1 MIYIVEITA
10 AIDAAGTTTVLR
22 YASKPYTTKPTDT
35 PVNTFYD
42 DRITN
47 PASISRS
54 LYSNGTT
61 SGASRVNYGAVELSN
76 VDGGLDSI
84 LKYSFDGRSLVI
96 KIGNEGDAYSAFTTI
111 LNGTMEQVE
120 FTFSKVTILAR
131 DKLAIVDMP
140 LQTTLYAG
148 NNALPDGV
156 EGVADIAKSP
166 KPLLYGQVFNI
177 APIMVNSSKLT
188 YQINDGAIQSVGNVY
203 DKGIALTAGADYANV
218 TALHAASPASGT
230 FVTCLALGYIRLGAV
245 PTGLLTCDATQGAAS
260 SNRTV
265 AQILKA
271 MALKA
276 GIASGDINASDV
288 TALDTAN
295 SSVIGIWIDGA
306 DSAMVAMDKV
316 AQSIGAY
323 FGFDA
328 LGVLRMG
335 LFTTPTGSATLEID
349 INNILSIERSRTNDT
364 DKGIPAW
371 RVNLTYQKNY
381 SVQDFDLAGAVT
393 AARRSV
399 LSLPALTKSAEDTVI
414 KTQYTLAPTIEKE
427 SLLVDATAA
436 QTEATRLLNLYK
448 TSRDLYTVTIAL
460 DLTTTLPDLN
470 NIVNITM
477 NRFGLNSG
485 KLFKIIGIE
494 SDYSKN
500 RATLTLWG

>member
-1 MIYIVEITA
+1 MIYLVEIVA
-10 AIDAAGTTTVLR
+10 AMDAAGTIATLR
-22 YASKPYTTKPTDT
+22 YCSQPYTTKPSDT
-35 PVNTFYD
+35 PTNTYYD
-42 DRITN
+42 DRIVN
-47 PASISRS
+47 PASISRT

-76 VDGGLDSI
+76 VDGGLDYI
-84 LKYSFDGRSLVI
+84 LPYSFDGRSLVI

-148 NNALPDGV
+148 NNTLPNGV

-188 YQINDGAIQSVGNVY
+188 YQINDGAIASVSAVY
-203 DKGIALTAGADYANV
+203 DKGIGLTFHSDETDVANLE
-218 TALHAASPASGT
+218 AHNPPSGKYS
-230 FVTCLALGYIRLGAV
+230 TCLALGYIRVGSLPA
-245 PTGLLTCDATQGAAS
+245 GLLTCDATQGASAA
-260 SNRTV
+260 NRTV
-265 AQILKA
+265 AQVLKA

-276 GIASGDINASDV
+276 GVASGDISASDV

-295 SSVIGIWIDGA
+295 NSVIGIWIDGA
-306 DSAMVAMDKV
+306 DSAIGAMDKV

-328 LGVLRMG
+328 FGILRMG
-335 LFTTPTGSATLEID
+335 LFTAPAGSATLEID
-349 INNILSIERSRTNDT
+349 IHNIISIEHSRTSDT

-381 SVQDFDLAGAVT
+381 NIQDTDLAGAVT

-399 LSLPALTKSAEDTVI
+399 LSIGALTKSAEDTAI

-436 QTEATRLLNLYK
+436 QNEATRLLNLYK
-448 TSRDLYTVTIAL
+448 VNRDLYTVSIAL
-460 DLTTTLPDLN
+460 DLTSTLPDLN
-470 NIVNITM
+470 NVVNITI

>member
-1 MIYIVEITA
+1 
-10 AIDAAGTTTVLR
+10 
-22 YASKPYTTKPTDT
+22 
-35 PVNTFYD
+35 
-42 DRITN
+42 
-47 PASISRS
+47 
-54 LYSNGTT
+54 
-61 SGASRVNYGAVELSN
+61 
-76 VDGGLDSI
+76 LDSI

-188 YQINDGAIQSVGNVY
+188 YQINDGAIQSVSNVY

-230 FVTCLALGYIRLGAV
+230 FITCLALGYIRLGAV

-265 AQILKA
+265 AQVLKA

-295 SSVIGIWIDGA
+295 NSVIGIWIDGA

-335 LFTTPTGSATLEID
+335 LFTAPTGSATLEID
-349 INNILSIERSRTNDT
+349 INNILSIEHSRTNDT

-399 LSLPALTKSAEDTVI
+399 LSLPALTKSAEDTAI

-436 QTEATRLLNLYK
+436 QNEATRLLNLYK

-460 DLTTTLPDLN
+460 DLTSTLPDLN

>member
-1 MIYIVEITA
+1 MIYLVEIVA
-10 AIDAAGTTTVLR
+10 AIDAAGTTTTLR
-22 YASKPYTTKPTDT
+22 YCSQPYTTKPSDT
-35 PVNTFYD
+35 PANTYYD
-42 DRITN
+42 DRIVN
-47 PASISRS
+47 PASISRT

-76 VDGGLDSI
+76 VDGGLDYI
-84 LKYSFDGRSLVI
+84 LPYSFDGRSLVI

-148 NNALPDGV
+148 NNTLPNGV

-188 YQINDGAIQSVGNVY
+188 YQINDGAIASVDAVY
-203 DKGIALTAGADYANV
+203 DRGVALTFHADEQNV
-218 TALHAASPASGT
+218 ADLEAHDPPSGKYT
-230 FVTCLALGYIRLGAV
+230 TCLALGYIRVGSV
-245 PTGLLTCDATQGAAS
+245 PTGILTCDATQGAAS

-265 AQILKA
+265 AQVLKA

-295 SSVIGIWIDGA
+295 NSAIGIWIDGA

-316 AQSIGAY
+316 SQSIGAY

-328 LGVLRMG
+328 LGALRMG
-335 LFTTPTGSATLEID
+335 LFTAPTGSATLEIN
-349 INNILSIERSRTNDT
+349 INNIISIEHSRTSDT

-381 SVQDFDLAGAVT
+381 TVQDFDLAGSVT

-399 LSLPALTKSAEDTVI
+399 LSLPALTKSAEDTAI

-448 TSRDLYTVTIAL
+448 VNRDLYTVTIAL
-460 DLTTTLPDLN
+460 DLTQSLPDLN
-470 NIVNITM
+470 NIVNITI

-494 SDYSKN
+494 SDYSRN

>member
-35 PVNTFYD
+35 PANTFYD

-177 APIMVNSSKLT
+177 APIMVNSSKVT

-230 FVTCLALGYIRLGAV
+230 FITCLALGYIRLGAV

-265 AQILKA
+265 AQVLKA

-288 TALDTAN
+288 TALDTIN
-295 SSVIGIWIDGA
+295 NSVIGIWIDGA

-328 LGVLRMG
+328 LGSLRMG

-349 INNILSIERSRTNDT
+349 INNILSIEHSRTNDT

-399 LSLPALTKSAEDTVI
+399 LSLPALTKSAEDSAI
-414 KTQYTLAPTIEKE
+414 KTQYALAPTIEKE

>member
-177 APIMVNSSKLT
+177 APIMVNSSKVT

-218 TALHAASPASGT
+218 ATLHAASPASGT
-230 FVTCLALGYIRLGAV
+230 FITCLTLGYIRLGAV

-265 AQILKA
+265 AQILKT

-295 SSVIGIWIDGA
+295 NSVIGIWIDGA

-328 LGVLRMG
+328 LGSLRMG

-349 INNILSIERSRTNDT
+349 INNILSIEHSRTNDT

-371 RVNLTYQKNY
+371 RVNLSYQKNY

-399 LSLPALTKSAEDTVI
+399 LSLSALTKSAEDTAI

-470 NIVNITM
+470 NVVNITM

>member
-35 PVNTFYD
+35 PANTFYD

-84 LKYSFDGRSLVI
+84 LNYSFDGRSLVI

-148 NNALPDGV
+148 NNVLPDGV

-188 YQINDGAIQSVGNVY
+188 YQINDGAIAAVSNVY
-203 DKGIALTAGADYANV
+203 DKGIALTFHADEPNV
-218 TALHAASPASGT
+218 SDLEAHDPPSGKYT
-230 FVTCLALGYIRLGAV
+230 TCLALGYIRVGSV

-265 AQILKA
+265 AQVLKA

-295 SSVIGIWIDGA
+295 SSVVGIWISEPDT
-306 DSAMVAMDKV
+306 AMVAMDKV

-328 LGVLRMG
+328 LGSLRMG
-335 LFTTPTGSATLEID
+335 LFTAPTGSATLEID
-349 INNILSIERSRTNDT
+349 INNILNIEHRRTNDT

-399 LSLPALTKSAEDTVI
+399 LSLPALTKSAEDTAI

-448 TSRDLYTVTIAL
+448 TSRDLYTVDIAL
-460 DLTTTLPDLN
+460 DLTQVLPDLN
-470 NIVNITM
+470 NVVNITI

-494 SDYSKN
+494 SDYLKN

>member
-35 PVNTFYD
+35 PANAFYD

-84 LKYSFDGRSLVI
+84 LNYSFDGRSLVI
-96 KIGNEGDAYSAFTTI
+96 KIGNAGADYSTFTTI

-148 NNALPDGV
+148 NNSLPNGV
-156 EGVADIAKSP
+156 EGVDDIAKTP

-188 YQINDGAIQSVGNVY
+188 YQINDGAIAAVSNVY
-203 DKGIALTAGADYANV
+203 DKGIALTFHADEPNV
-218 TALHAASPASGT
+218 SDLEAHNPPSGKYT
-230 FVTCLALGYIRLGAV
+230 TCLSLGYIRVGSV
-245 PTGLLTCDATQGAAS
+245 PTGLLTCDATQGATSA
-260 SNRTV
+260 NRTT
-265 AQILKA
+265 AQVLKA

-276 GIASGDINASDV
+276 GIASGDINSSDV
-288 TALDTAN
+288 SALDTAN
-295 SSVIGIWIDGA
+295 NSVIGIWISEP
-306 DSAMVAMDKV
+306 DSAITAMDKV
-316 AQSIGAY
+316 AQSIGAF

-328 LGVLRMG
+328 LGILRMG
-335 LFTTPTGSATLEID
+335 LFTAPIGSAVLEID
-349 INNILSIERSRTNDT
+349 RNNILSIEHGRTNDT

-371 RVNLTYQKNY
+371 RINLNYQKNY
-381 SVQDFDLAGAVT
+381 NIQTTDLAGAVT
-393 AARRSV
+393 AARKNI
-399 LSLPALTKSAEDTVI
+399 LALPSLTKSAEDSSI
-414 KTQYTLAPTIEKE
+414 KTQYTLAATIEKE
-427 SLLVDATAA
+427 TCLVDATAT

-448 TSRDLYTVTIAL
+448 TNRDLYTVDIAL
-460 DLTTTLPDLN
+460 DLSQTLPDLN
-470 NIVNITM
+470 NVVNVTI

>member
-1 MIYIVEITA
+1 MIYIVEIVA
-10 AIDAAGTTTVLR
+10 AIDAAGTTTTLR
-22 YASKPYTTKPTDT
+22 YSSQPYTTKPSDT
-35 PVNTFYD
+35 PANTFYD

-54 LYSNGTT
+54 LYSSGTT
-61 SGASRVNYGAVELSN
+61 SGASRVNYGAVELTN
-76 VDGGLDSI
+76 VDGGLDYI
-84 LKYSFDGRSLVI
+84 LPYSFDGRSLVI
-96 KIGNEGDAYSAFTTI
+96 KIGNAGDAYSSFVTI
-111 LNGTMEQVE
+111 LAGTMEQVE

-140 LQTTLYAG
+140 LQTNLYAG
-148 NNALPDGV
+148 NNSLPNGV

-166 KPLLYGQVFNI
+166 KPLLYGQVYNI

-188 YQINDGAIQSVGNVY
+188 YQINDGAIASVGAVY
-203 DKGIALTAGADYANV
+203 DRGVALTFHSDETDVANLEAHDPPAGKY
-218 TALHAASPASGT
+218 S
-230 FVTCLALGYIRLGAV
+230 TCLALGYIRVGSLPA
-245 PTGLLTCDATQGAAS
+245 GLLTCDATQGASAA
-260 SNRTV
+260 NRTV
-265 AQILKA
+265 AQVLKA

-276 GIASGDINASDV
+276 GISSGDINASDV

-295 SSVIGIWIDGA
+295 SSVVGIWIDGA
-306 DSAMVAMDKV
+306 DSAMVTMDKV
-316 AQSIGAY
+316 SQSIGAY

-328 LGVLRMG
+328 LGALRMG
-335 LFTTPTGSATLEID
+335 LFAAPTGSATLEIN
-349 INNILSIERSRTNDT
+349 INNIISIEHSRTSDT

-381 SVQDFDLAGAVT
+381 NIQDTDLAGSVT

-399 LSLPALTKSAEDTVI
+399 LSLPALTKSAEDTAI

-448 TSRDLYTVTIAL
+448 VSRDLYTVTIAL
-460 DLTTTLPDLN
+460 DLTQSLPDLN
-470 NIVNITM
+470 NVVNITI

-494 SDYSKN
+494 SDYSRN

>member
-1 MIYIVEITA
+1 MIYLVEIVA
-10 AIDAAGTTTVLR
+10 AIDAAGTTTTLR
-22 YASKPYTTKPTDT
+22 YSSQSYTTKPSDT
-35 PVNTFYD
+35 PANTFYD
-42 DRITN
+42 DRIVN
-47 PASISRS
+47 PASISRT

-61 SGASRVNYGAVELSN
+61 SGASRVNYGAVELTN

-84 LKYSFDGRSLVI
+84 LNYSFVGRSLVI
-96 KIGNEGDAYSAFTTI
+96 KIGNADNNYSTFTTI

-140 LQTTLYAG
+140 LQTTIYAG
-148 NNALPDGV
+148 NNTLPNGV

-166 KPLLYGQVFNI
+166 KPVLYGQVFNI

-188 YQINDGAIQSVGNVY
+188 YQINDGAIASVGAVY
-203 DKGIALTAGADYANV
+203 DRGVGLTFHADELNV
-218 TALHAASPASGT
+218 ADLEAHDPPSGKYS
-230 FVTCLALGYIRLGAV
+230 TCLALGYIRVGSLPA
-245 PTGLLTCDATQGAAS
+245 GLLTCDATQGASTA
-260 SNRTV
+260 NRTV
-265 AQILKA
+265 AQVLKA

-295 SSVIGIWIDGA
+295 NSVVGIWVDGA
-306 DSAMVAMDKV
+306 DSAMSSMDKV

-328 LGVLRMG
+328 LGSLRMG
-335 LFTTPTGSATLEID
+335 LFTAPTGSATLEIN
-349 INNILSIERSRTNDT
+349 INNIISIEHSRTSDT

-381 SVQDFDLAGAVT
+381 NIQDTDLAGAVT
-393 AARRSV
+393 AARKSV
-399 LSLPALTKSAEDTVI
+399 LSIGALTKSAEDTAI

-448 TSRDLYTVTIAL
+448 VNRDLYTVSIAL
-460 DLTTTLPDLN
+460 DLTSTLPDLN
-470 NIVNITM
+470 NVVNITM

>member
-10 AIDAAGTTTVLR
+10 AIDAAGTTTTLR
-22 YASKPYTTKPTDT
+22 YASKAYTTKPTDT
-35 PVNTFYD
+35 PANTFYD

-84 LKYSFDGRSLVI
+84 LNYSFDGRSLVI
-96 KIGNEGDAYSAFTTI
+96 KIGNAGDDYSAFTTI

-188 YQINDGAIQSVGNVY
+188 YQINDGAIQSVSNVY

-230 FVTCLALGYIRLGAV
+230 FITCLALGYIRLGAV
-245 PTGLLTCDATQGAAS
+245 PTGLLTCDATQGATSA
-260 SNRTV
+260 NRTV
-265 AQILKA
+265 AQVLKA

-276 GIASGDINASDV
+276 GIASGDINSSDV

-295 SSVIGIWIDGA
+295 SSVIGIWIDGT
-306 DSAMVAMDKV
+306 DSAMGAMDKV

-335 LFTTPTGSATLEID
+335 LFTAPTGSAVLEID
-349 INNILSIERSRTNDT
+349 IHNILSIEHGRTNDT
-364 DKGIPAW
+364 DKGIPVW

-381 SVQDFDLAGAVT
+381 NVQDFDLAGAVT

-399 LSLPALTKSAEDTVI
+399 LSLPALTKSAEDSAI
-414 KTQYTLAPTIEKE
+414 KTQYALAPTIEKE

-460 DLTTTLPDLN
+460 DLTSTLPDLN
-470 NIVNITM
+470 NVVNITM

>member
-1 MIYIVEITA
+1 MIYIVEIVA
-10 AIDAAGTTTVLR
+10 AIDAAGTTTTLR
-22 YASKPYTTKPTDT
+22 YSSQPYTTKPSDT
-35 PVNTFYD
+35 PANTFYD

-61 SGASRVNYGAVELSN
+61 SGASRVNYGAVELTN

-84 LKYSFDGRSLVI
+84 LNYSFDGRSLVI
-96 KIGNEGDAYSAFTTI
+96 KIGNAGDAYSSFVTI
-111 LNGTMEQVE
+111 LAGTMEQVE

-148 NNALPDGV
+148 NNSLPNGV

-188 YQINDGAIQSVGNVY
+188 YQINDGAISLVNAVY
-203 DKGIALTAGADYANV
+203 DRGVALTAGADYADI
-218 TALHAASPASGT
+218 TTLHAASPASGSYI
-230 FVTCLALGYIRLGAV
+230 TCLALGYIRLGAV
-245 PTGLLTCDATQGAAS
+245 PTGILTCDATQGATSA
-260 SNRTV
+260 NRTV
-265 AQILKA
+265 AQVLKA

-276 GIASGDINASDV
+276 GVASGDINASDV

-295 SSVIGIWIDGA
+295 SSVVGIWVDSA
-306 DSAMVAMDKV
+306 DSAMSSMDKV

-328 LGVLRMG
+328 FGVLRMG
-335 LFTTPTGSATLEID
+335 LFTAPTGSAILEID
-349 INNILSIERSRTNDT
+349 VNNIISIEHGRTNDT

-381 SVQDFDLAGAVT
+381 TVQDFDLAGAVT
-393 AARRSV
+393 AARRNI
-399 LSLPALTKSAEDTVI
+399 LALPSLIKSAEDTAI
-414 KTQYTLAPTIEKE
+414 KTQYTLAATIEKE

-448 TSRDLYTVTIAL
+448 INRDLYTVTIAL
-460 DLTTTLPDLN
+460 DLTSTLPDLN
-470 NIVNITM
+470 NVVNITM

-494 SDYSKN
+494 SDYLKN

>member
-1 MIYIVEITA
+1 
-10 AIDAAGTTTVLR
+10 
-22 YASKPYTTKPTDT
+22 
-35 PVNTFYD
+35 
-42 DRITN
+42 
-47 PASISRS
+47 
-54 LYSNGTT
+54 
-61 SGASRVNYGAVELSN
+61 
-76 VDGGLDSI
+76 
-84 LKYSFDGRSLVI
+84 
-96 KIGNEGDAYSAFTTI
+96 
-111 LNGTMEQVE
+111 
-120 FTFSKVTILAR
+120 
-131 DKLAIVDMP
+131 MP

-203 DKGIALTAGADYANV
+203 DKGIALTAGSDYANV
-218 TALHAASPASGT
+218 TTLHAASPTSGT
-230 FVTCLALGYIRLGAV
+230 YITCLALGYIRLGAI
-245 PTGLLTCDATQGAAS
+245 PAGLLTCDATQGASAA
-260 SNRTV
+260 NRTV
-265 AQILKA
+265 AQVLKA

-328 LGVLRMG
+328 LGSLRIG
-335 LFTTPTGSATLEID
+335 LFTAPTGSATLEID
-349 INNILSIERSRTNDT
+349 INNILSIEHGRTNDT

-399 LSLPALTKSAEDTVI
+399 LSLPALTKSAEDTAI

-460 DLTTTLPDLN
+460 DLTSTLPDLN
-470 NIVNITM
+470 NVVNITM
-477 NRFGLNSG
+477 NRFSLNSG

>member
-1 MIYIVEITA
+1 MIYIVEIVA
-10 AIDAAGTTTVLR
+10 AIDAAGTTTTLR
-22 YASKPYTTKPTDT
+22 YSSQPYTTKPSDT
-35 PVNTFYD
+35 PANTYYEE
-42 DRITN
+42 RIIN

-61 SGASRVNYGAVELSN
+61 SGASRVNYGTVELTN

-84 LKYSFDGRSLVI
+84 LNYSFDGRSLVI
-96 KIGNEGDAYSAFTTI
+96 KIGNAGDAYSSFVTI
-111 LNGTMEQVE
+111 LAGTMEQVE

-148 NNALPDGV
+148 NNSLPNGV

-166 KPLLYGQVFNI
+166 KPLLYGQVYNI

-188 YQINDGAIQSVGNVY
+188 YQINDGAIAAVGAVY
-203 DKGIALTAGADYANV
+203 DRGVALTFHADEPNV
-218 TALHAASPASGT
+218 ADLEAHDPPSGKYT
-230 FVTCLALGYIRLGAV
+230 TCLALGYIRVGSV
-245 PTGLLTCDATQGAAS
+245 PSGLLTCDATQGASAA
-260 SNRTV
+260 NRTV
-265 AQILKA
+265 AQVLKA

-276 GIASGDINASDV
+276 GISSGDINASDV

-295 SSVIGIWIDGA
+295 SSVIGIWVDGT
-306 DSAMVAMDKV
+306 DSAMSSMDKV

-328 LGVLRMG
+328 LGALRMG
-335 LFTTPTGSATLEID
+335 LFAAPTGSATLEID
-349 INNILSIERSRTNDT
+349 VNNIISIEHERTNDT

-381 SVQDFDLAGAVT
+381 NIQDTDLAGAVT

-399 LSLPALTKSAEDTVI
+399 LSIGALTKSAEDTAI
-414 KTQYTLAPTIEKE
+414 KTQYTLAQTIEKE
-427 SLLVDATAA
+427 TCLVDATAA

-448 TSRDLYTVTIAL
+448 VNRDLYTVDIAL
-460 DLTTTLPDLN
+460 DLSDTLPDLN
-470 NIVNITM
+470 DVVNITM

-494 SDYSKN
+494 SNYLKN

>member
-1 MIYIVEITA
+1 MIYLVEITA
-10 AIDAAGTTTVLR
+10 AIDAAGTTTTLR
-22 YASKPYTTKPTDT
+22 YCSQPYTTKPSDT
-35 PVNTFYD
+35 PANIYYD
-42 DRITN
+42 DRIVN
-47 PASISRS
+47 PASISRT

-61 SGASRVNYGAVELSN
+61 SGASRVNYGAVELTN
-76 VDGGLDSI
+76 VDGGLDYI
-84 LKYSFDGRSLVI
+84 LPYSFDGRSLVI
-96 KIGNEGDAYSAFTTI
+96 KIGNAGDAYSTFTTI
-111 LNGTMEQVE
+111 LSGTMEQVE
-120 FTFSKVTILAR
+120 FTFSKVTILVR

-148 NNALPDGV
+148 NNSLPNGV
-156 EGVADIAKSP
+156 EGVDDIAKSP

-188 YQINDGAIQSVGNVY
+188 YQINDGAIAAVGAVY
-203 DKGIALTAGADYANV
+203 DRGVALTFHADEPNVADLEAHNPPSGKYA
-218 TALHAASPASGT
+218 
-230 FVTCLALGYIRLGAV
+230 TCLALGYIRVGSV
-245 PTGLLTCDATQGAAS
+245 PTGILTCDATQGAAS

-265 AQILKA
+265 AQVLKA

-276 GIASGDINASDV
+276 GISSGDINASDV

-295 SSVIGIWIDGA
+295 SSVVGIWIDGA
-306 DSAMVAMDKV
+306 DSAISAMDKV

-328 LGVLRMG
+328 LGSLRMG
-335 LFTTPTGSATLEID
+335 LFTTPTGSATLEIN
-349 INNILSIERSRTNDT
+349 INNILSIEHSRTNDT

-399 LSLPALTKSAEDTVI
+399 LSLSALTKSAEDTAI

-448 TSRDLYTVTIAL
+448 VSRDLYTVDVAL
-460 DLTTTLPDLN
+460 DLTQTLPDLN
-470 NIVNITM
+470 NVVNITM

-485 KLFKIIGIE
+485 KLFKIISIE

>member
-22 YASKPYTTKPTDT
+22 YASKAYTTKPTDT
-35 PVNTFYD
+35 PANTFYD

-76 VDGGLDSI
+76 VDGGLDYI
-84 LKYSFDGRSLVI
+84 LPYSFDGRSLVI
-96 KIGNEGDAYSAFTTI
+96 KIGNDGDAYSSFVTI
-111 LNGTMEQVE
+111 LAGTMEQVE

-177 APIMVNSSKLT
+177 APVMVNSSKLT
-188 YQINDGAIQSVGNVY
+188 YQINDGAIQSVSNVY

-218 TALHAASPASGT
+218 TTLHAALPASGT
-230 FVTCLALGYIRLGAV
+230 FITCLALGYIRLGAV

-265 AQILKA
+265 AQVLKA

-276 GIASGDINASDV
+276 GIASGDINSSDV

-295 SSVIGIWIDGA
+295 NSVIGIWIDGA
-306 DSAMVAMDKV
+306 DSAMVTMDKV
-316 AQSIGAY
+316 SQSIGAY

-328 LGVLRMG
+328 MGVLRMG
-335 LFTTPTGSATLEID
+335 LFTAPSGRD
-349 INNILSIERSRTNDT
+349 R
-364 DKGIPAW
+364 K
-371 RVNLTYQKNY
+371 
-381 SVQDFDLAGAVT
+381 SVV
-393 AARRSV
+393 
-399 LSLPALTKSAEDTVI
+399 
-414 KTQYTLAPTIEKE
+414 
-427 SLLVDATAA
+427 
-436 QTEATRLLNLYK
+436 
-448 TSRDLYTVTIAL
+448 
-460 DLTTTLPDLN
+460 
-470 NIVNITM
+470 
-477 NRFGLNSG
+477 
-485 KLFKIIGIE
+485 
-494 SDYSKN
+494 
-500 RATLTLWG
+500 

>member
-10 AIDAAGTTTVLR
+10 AIDAAGTTTTLR

-35 PVNTFYD
+35 PANTYYD

-54 LYSNGTT
+54 IYSNGTT
-61 SGASRVNYGAVELSN
+61 GGASRVSYGAVELSN

-295 SSVIGIWIDGA
+295 NSVIGIWIDGA

-335 LFTTPTGSATLEID
+335 LFTAPSGSAILEID
-349 INNILSIERSRTNDT
+349 INNILSIEHGRTNDT

-371 RVNLTYQKNY
+371 RVNLSYQKNY
-381 SVQDFDLAGAVT
+381 NIQTTDLAGAVA

-399 LSLPALTKSAEDTVI
+399 LSLPALTKSAEDTAI
-414 KTQYTLAPTIEKE
+414 KTQYTLAATIEKE

-448 TSRDLYTVTIAL
+448 VNRDLYTVIIAL
-460 DLTTTLPDLN
+460 DFGATLPDLN
-470 NIVNITM
+470 NVVNITM
-477 NRFGLNSG
+477 NRFSLNSG

>member
-1 MIYIVEITA
+1 MIYLVEIVA
-10 AIDAAGTTTVLR
+10 AIDAAGTTTTLR
-22 YASKPYTTKPTDT
+22 YCSQPYTTKPSDT
-35 PVNTFYD
+35 PANTYYD

-47 PASISRS
+47 PASISRT

-84 LKYSFDGRSLVI
+84 LNYSFDGRSLVI
-96 KIGNEGDAYSAFTTI
+96 KIGNAGDAYSSFVTI
-111 LNGTMEQVE
+111 LSGTMEQVE

-148 NNALPDGV
+148 NNSLPNGV

-188 YQINDGAIQSVGNVY
+188 YQINDGAISSVDAVY
-203 DKGIALTAGADYANV
+203 DKGIALTFHADETNVANLE
-218 TALHAASPASGT
+218 AHDPPSGKYS
-230 FVTCLALGYIRLGAV
+230 TCLALGYIRVGSLPA
-245 PTGLLTCDATQGAAS
+245 GLLTCDAKQGATSA
-260 SNRTV
+260 NRTV
-265 AQILKA
+265 AQVLKA
-271 MALKA
+271 IALKA
-276 GIASGDINASDV
+276 GVASGDINASDV

-295 SSVIGIWIDGA
+295 SSVVGIWVDGA
-306 DSAMVAMDKV
+306 DSAMSVMDKV

-335 LFTTPTGSATLEID
+335 LFTAPTGSATLEID
-349 INNILSIERSRTNDT
+349 VNNIISIEHGRTNDT

-381 SVQDFDLAGAVT
+381 NIQDPDLAGAVT
-393 AARRSV
+393 AARRNI
-399 LSLPALTKSAEDTVI
+399 LALPSLMKSAEDTAI
-414 KTQYTLAPTIEKE
+414 KTQYTLAATIEKE

-448 TSRDLYTVTIAL
+448 VNRDLYTVTIAL
-460 DLTTTLPDLN
+460 DLTQSLPDLN

>member
-1 MIYIVEITA
+1 MIYLVEIVA
-10 AIDAAGTTTVLR
+10 AMDAAGTIATLR
-22 YASKPYTTKPTDT
+22 YCSQPYTTKPSDT
-35 PVNTFYD
+35 PTNTYYD
-42 DRITN
+42 DRIVN
-47 PASISRS
+47 PASISRT

-76 VDGGLDSI
+76 VDGGLDYI
-84 LKYSFDGRSLVI
+84 LPYSFDGRSLVI

-148 NNALPDGV
+148 NNTLPNGV

-188 YQINDGAIQSVGNVY
+188 YQINDGAIASVSAVY
-203 DKGIALTAGADYANV
+203 DKGIGLTFHSDETDVANLE
-218 TALHAASPASGT
+218 AHNPPSGKYS
-230 FVTCLALGYIRLGAV
+230 TCLALGYIRVGSL
-245 PTGLLTCDATQGAAS
+245 PTGLLTCDATQGASAA
-260 SNRTV
+260 NRTV
-265 AQILKA
+265 AQVLKA

-276 GIASGDINASDV
+276 GVASGDISASDV

-295 SSVIGIWIDGA
+295 NSVIGIWIDGA
-306 DSAMVAMDKV
+306 DSAIGAMDKV

-328 LGVLRMG
+328 FGILRMG
-335 LFTTPTGSATLEID
+335 LFTAPAGSATLEID
-349 INNILSIERSRTNDT
+349 IHNIISIEHSRTSDT

-381 SVQDFDLAGAVT
+381 TVQDFDLAGSVT

-399 LSLPALTKSAEDTVI
+399 LSLPALTKSAEDTAI

-427 SLLVDATAA
+427 SLLIDATAA

-460 DLTTTLPDLN
+460 DLTQSLPDLN
-470 NIVNITM
+470 NVVNITM

-500 RATLTLWG
+500 RATLTIWG

>member
-35 PVNTFYD
+35 PANTFYD

-61 SGASRVNYGAVELSN
+61 SGASRVNYGAVELTN

-84 LKYSFDGRSLVI
+84 LNYSFDGRALVI
-96 KIGNEGDAYSAFTTI
+96 KIGNAGADYSTFTTI

-148 NNALPDGV
+148 NNSLPNGI
-156 EGVADIAKSP
+156 EGVDDIAKTP

-188 YQINDGAIQSVGNVY
+188 YQINDGAIAAVSNVY
-203 DKGIALTAGADYANV
+203 DKGIALTFHADEPNV
-218 TALHAASPASGT
+218 SDLEAHNPPSGKYT
-230 FVTCLALGYIRLGAV
+230 TCLALGYIRLGSIPA
-245 PTGLLTCDATQGAAS
+245 GLLTCDATQGATSA
-260 SNRTV
+260 NRTT
-265 AQILKA
+265 AQVLKA

-276 GIASGDINASDV
+276 GIASGDISASDV

-295 SSVIGIWIDGA
+295 SSIVGIWINEPDA
-306 DSAMVAMDKV
+306 AIVAMDKV

-328 LGVLRMG
+328 FGILRMG
-335 LFTTPTGSATLEID
+335 LFTAPTGNAVLEID
-349 INNILSIERSRTNDT
+349 RNNILSIEHGRTNDT

-371 RVNLTYQKNY
+371 RVNVLYQKNY
-381 SVQDFDLAGAVT
+381 NIQTTDLAGAVT
-393 AARRSV
+393 AARKSV
-399 LSLPALTKSAEDTVI
+399 LALPALTKSAEDSSV
-414 KTQYTLAPTIEKE
+414 KTQYTLAATIEKE
-427 SLLVDATAA
+427 TCLVDATAT

-448 TSRDLYTVTIAL
+448 VSRDLYTVDIAL
-460 DLTTTLPDLN
+460 DLSQTLPDLN
-470 NIVNITM
+470 NVVKITM

>member
-22 YASKPYTTKPTDT
+22 YASKPYTTNPTDT
-35 PVNTFYD
+35 PANTFYD

-84 LKYSFDGRSLVI
+84 LNYSFDGRSLVI
-96 KIGNEGDAYSAFTTI
+96 KIGNEGDAYSAFATI

-203 DKGIALTAGADYANV
+203 DKGIALTSGADYANV
-218 TALHAASPASGT
+218 TTLHAASPASGT
-230 FVTCLALGYIRLGAV
+230 FITCLALGYIRLGAV

-265 AQILKA
+265 AQVLKA

-295 SSVIGIWIDGA
+295 NSVIGIWIDGA

-328 LGVLRMG
+328 LGSLRMG
-335 LFTTPTGSATLEID
+335 LFTAPTGSATLEID
-349 INNILSIERSRTNDT
+349 INNILSIEHGRTNDT

-399 LSLPALTKSAEDTVI
+399 LSLPALTKSAEDTAI
-414 KTQYTLAPTIEKE
+414 KTQYALAPTIEKE

>member
-1 MIYIVEITA
+1 MIYIVEIVA
-10 AIDAAGTTTVLR
+10 AIDAAGTTTTLR
-22 YASKPYTTKPTDT
+22 YASQPYTTKPTDT
-35 PVNTFYD
+35 PANTYYD

-61 SGASRVNYGAVELSN
+61 GGASRVNYGAVELTN

-84 LKYSFDGRSLVI
+84 LNYSFDGRSLVI
-96 KIGNEGDAYSAFTTI
+96 KIGNPGADYSTFTTI

-131 DKLAIVDMP
+131 DKLAIVNMP

-148 NNALPDGV
+148 NNALPNGV
-156 EGVADIAKSP
+156 EGVDDIAKSP
-166 KPLLYGQVFNI
+166 KPLLYGQVYNI

-188 YQINDGAIQSVGNVY
+188 YQINDGAIASVGAVY
-203 DKGIALTAGADYANV
+203 DKGIGLTFHADETNVANLEAHDPPAGKY
-218 TALHAASPASGT
+218 S
-230 FVTCLALGYIRLGAV
+230 TCLALGYIRVGSLPA
-245 PTGLLTCDATQGAAS
+245 GLLTCDAIQGAAS

-265 AQILKA
+265 AQVLKA

-276 GIASGDINASDV
+276 GISAGDINAGDV
-288 TALDTAN
+288 TALDAVN
-295 SSVIGIWIDGA
+295 SSVVGIWIDGA
-306 DSAMVAMDKV
+306 DSAMETMDKV

-328 LGVLRMG
+328 LGALRVG
-335 LFTTPTGSATLEID
+335 LFAAPTGSATLDID
-349 INNILSIERSRTNDT
+349 INNILSIEHGRTNDT

-371 RVNLTYQKNY
+371 RVNLSYQKNY
-381 SVQDFDLAGAVT
+381 NVQTTDLAGAVT

-399 LSLPALTKSAEDTVI
+399 LALPSLTKSAEDAAI
-414 KTQYTLAPTIEKE
+414 KTQFTLAATIEKE

-436 QTEATRLLNLYK
+436 QTESTRLLNLYK
-448 TSRDLYTVTIAL
+448 VNRDLYTVSIAL
-460 DLTTTLPDLN
+460 DLTQTLPDLN
-470 NIVNITM
+470 NVVNITM

>member
-1 MIYIVEITA
+1 MRQSLTQQ
-10 AIDAAGTTTVLR
+10 
-22 YASKPYTTKPTDT
+22 
-35 PVNTFYD
+35 
-42 DRITN
+42 N
-47 PASISRS
+47 P
-54 LYSNGTT
+54 L
-61 SGASRVNYGAVELSN
+61 
-76 VDGGLDSI
+76 
-84 LKYSFDGRSLVI
+84 
-96 KIGNEGDAYSAFTTI
+96 
-111 LNGTMEQVE
+111 
-120 FTFSKVTILAR
+120 
-131 DKLAIVDMP
+131 
-140 LQTTLYAG
+140 
-148 NNALPDGV
+148 
-156 EGVADIAKSP
+156 AKSP

-188 YQINDGAIQSVGNVY
+188 YQINDGAIAAVSNVY
-203 DKGIALTAGADYANV
+203 DKGIALTFHADEPNV
-218 TALHAASPASGT
+218 ADLEAHDPPSGKYT
-230 FVTCLALGYIRLGAV
+230 TCLALGYIRVGSV

-265 AQILKA
+265 AQVLKA

-295 SSVIGIWIDGA
+295 NSVIGIWIDGA

-335 LFTTPTGSATLEID
+335 LFTAPTGSATLEID
-349 INNILSIERSRTNDT
+349 INNILSIEHGRTNDT

-399 LSLPALTKSAEDTVI
+399 LSLPALTKSAEDTAI
-414 KTQYTLAPTIEKE
+414 KTQYALAPTIEKE

-470 NIVNITM
+470 NIINITI

>member
-188 YQINDGAIQSVGNVY
+188 YQINDGAIQSVSNVY

-295 SSVIGIWIDGA
+295 NSVIGIWIDGA

-328 LGVLRMG
+328 LGSLRMG
-335 LFTTPTGSATLEID
+335 LFTAPTGSATLEID
-349 INNILSIERSRTNDT
+349 INNILSIEHSRTNDT

-371 RVNLTYQKNY
+371 RVNLSYQKNY

-399 LSLPALTKSAEDTVI
+399 LSLPALTKSAEDTAI

>member
-1 MIYIVEITA
+1 
-10 AIDAAGTTTVLR
+10 
-22 YASKPYTTKPTDT
+22 
-35 PVNTFYD
+35 
-42 DRITN
+42 
-47 PASISRS
+47 
-54 LYSNGTT
+54 
-61 SGASRVNYGAVELSN
+61 
-76 VDGGLDSI
+76 
-84 LKYSFDGRSLVI
+84 
-96 KIGNEGDAYSAFTTI
+96 
-111 LNGTMEQVE
+111 MEQVE

-177 APIMVNSSKLT
+177 APIMVNSSKVT

-230 FVTCLALGYIRLGAV
+230 FITCLTLGYIRLGAV

-265 AQILKA
+265 AQVLKA

-288 TALDTAN
+288 TALDTIN
-295 SSVIGIWIDGA
+295 NSVIGIWIDGA

-328 LGVLRMG
+328 LGSLRMG

-349 INNILSIERSRTNDT
+349 INNILSIEHSRTNDT

-399 LSLPALTKSAEDTVI
+399 LSLPALTKSAEDSAI
-414 KTQYTLAPTIEKE
+414 KTQYALAPTIEKE

-470 NIVNITM
+470 NIVTVTM

>member
-22 YASKPYTTKPTDT
+22 YSSQPYTTKPSDT
-35 PVNTFYD
+35 PANSYYEE
-42 DRITN
+42 RIVN

-61 SGASRVNYGAVELSN
+61 SGASRVNYGTVELTN
-76 VDGGLDSI
+76 VDGGLDYI
-84 LKYSFDGRSLVI
+84 FPYSFDGRSLVI
-96 KIGNEGDAYSAFTTI
+96 KIGNAGDNYSAFTTI

-120 FTFSKVTILAR
+120 FTFSKVTILVR

-148 NNALPDGV
+148 NNSLPNGV
-156 EGVADIAKSP
+156 EGVDDIAKTP

-188 YQINDGAIQSVGNVY
+188 YQINDSAIASVSNVY
-203 DKGIALTAGADYANV
+203 DKGVALTFHSDEPTV
-218 TALHAASPASGT
+218 AAMEAHNPPSGKYS
-230 FVTCLALGYIRLGAV
+230 TCLALGYIRVGSV
-245 PTGLLTCDATQGAAS
+245 PSGLLTCDATQGATSA
-260 SNRTV
+260 NRTT
-265 AQILKA
+265 AQVLKA

-295 SSVIGIWIDGA
+295 NSVIGIWIDGA

-335 LFTTPTGSATLEID
+335 LFAAPTGSATLEID
-349 INNILSIERSRTNDT
+349 INNILSIEHGRTNDT

-399 LSLPALTKSAEDTVI
+399 LSLPALTKSAEDTAI
-414 KTQYTLAPTIEKE
+414 KAQYTLAPTIEKE

>member
-10 AIDAAGTTTVLR
+10 AIDAAGTTTTLR
-22 YASKPYTTKPTDT
+22 YASKPYTTKPSDT
-35 PVNTFYD
+35 PANTFYD

-188 YQINDGAIQSVGNVY
+188 YQINDGAIQSVSNVY

-265 AQILKA
+265 AQVLKA

-295 SSVIGIWIDGA
+295 NSVIGIWVDGT

-335 LFTTPTGSATLEID
+335 LFTAPTGSATLEID
-349 INNILSIERSRTNDT
+349 INNILSIEHSRTNDT

-371 RVNLTYQKNY
+371 RINLTYQKNY